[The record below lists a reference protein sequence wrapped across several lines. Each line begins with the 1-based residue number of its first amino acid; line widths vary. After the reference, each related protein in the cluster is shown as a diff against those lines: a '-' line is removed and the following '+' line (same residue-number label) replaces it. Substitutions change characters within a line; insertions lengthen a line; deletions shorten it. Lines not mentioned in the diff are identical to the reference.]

1 MSQQTFPNGSSLSA
15 SGIRYEKQCHCS
27 GPSSTGRIILSNE
40 IHFDNSGWKATATWH
55 PEPVCDVCDRPWQRI
70 ERGMEAA
77 T

>member
-40 IHFDNSGWKATATWH
+40 IHFDNSGWNPPPLLDTGPRRDTLT
-55 PEPVCDVCDRPWQRI
+55 I
-70 ERGMEAA
+70 
-77 T
+77 